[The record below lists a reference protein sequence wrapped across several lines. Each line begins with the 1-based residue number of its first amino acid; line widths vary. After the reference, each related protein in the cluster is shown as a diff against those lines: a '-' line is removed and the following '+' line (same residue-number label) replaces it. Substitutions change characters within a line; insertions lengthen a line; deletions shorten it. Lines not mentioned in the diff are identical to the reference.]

1 MNLISKKR
9 NPEER
14 AERNILYTIGILIA
28 LYLVAPLIY
37 FGFGY
42 VAGLVIEFTLGRWV
56 IEGLSIVGVYITMK
70 QIPLLC
76 GVLSLISMFFSS
88 FEK

>member
-1 MNLISKKR
+1 MNLIPKKK
-9 NPEER
+9 NPVEKSEE
-14 AERNILYTIGILIA
+14 NILYTIGILIA

-42 VAGLVIEFTLGRWV
+42 VTGLVIKFTIGRWV
-56 IEGLSIVGVYITMK
+56 IEGLSIVGVYITMQ
-70 QIPLLC
+70 QIPILC

>member
-1 MNLISKKR
+1 MSLISKKR
-9 NPEER
+9 NSAER
-14 AERNILYTIGILIA
+14 EERNIFYAIGIIIA
-28 LYLVAPLIY
+28 LYLIGPLIY

-56 IEGLSIVGVYITMK
+56 IEGLSIVGVYITMQ

>member
-1 MNLISKKR
+1 MNLISKRK
-9 NPEER
+9 NPVEKSEE
-14 AERNILYTIGILIA
+14 NILYTIGILIT
-28 LYLVAPLIY
+28 LYLVSPLIY

-42 VAGLVIEFTLGRWV
+42 VTGLVIKLTIGRWV
-56 IEGLSIVGVYITMK
+56 IEGLSIVGVYITMQ
-70 QIPLLC
+70 QIPILC